1 MQERKELSD
10 LGFIAGL
17 VTLGHK
23 PVEAFK
29 QGSRVVFVFEWNDHM
44 RELEEQYFS
53 NSLEVD
59 ARTYQGNLRDI
70 KRQYLY
76 SMEG

>member
-1 MQERKELSD
+1 MKEQKELSD

-17 VTLGHK
+17 VTKGYQPL
-23 PVEAFK
+23 EAYK
-29 QGSRVVFVFEWNDHM
+29 QGTRVVFVFEWDDNM
-44 RELEEQYFS
+44 RSLETDYFN

-70 KRQYLY
+70 KKQYLY
-76 SMEG
+76 RGER

>member
-1 MQERKELSD
+1 MQERKEISD

-17 VTLGHK
+17 VTLGYE

-29 QGSRVVFVFEWNDHM
+29 QGSRVVFTFEWDDNM
-44 RELEEQYFS
+44 RSLEEKYF
-53 NSLEVD
+53 NNDLEVD

-70 KRQYLY
+70 KKKYIY
-76 SMEG
+76 SQE